1 MYVIS
6 RNLKK
11 GRKDFNIY
19 DKSESKDNRIDYKY
33 WKDCDADDY
42 GISDDGY
49 IGKCLSRKDY
59 KSSTLVTMCYGVNW
73 VNKSSK
79 IFFLKNYGMGIYC
92 MTNPKH
98 WVEAELN
105 KKRFKDTISAYVA
118 QLTSSGKVDWNVLG
132 NIYRPDQEI
141 PAMTVKKLFKE
152 EKVKSMVKD
161 ELKKVLTDK
170 GINEDFVLDTILDA
184 IEIAKVKQDPSN
196 MLKASSELS
205 DYLQMKPEKRVQT
218 EKLQIDVSK
227 QISNTIEEESKRLVA
242 EKEVE
247 ISD

>member
-1 MYVIS
+1 
-6 RNLKK
+6 
-11 GRKDFNIY
+11 
-19 DKSESKDNRIDYKY
+19 
-33 WKDCDADDY
+33 
-42 GISDDGY
+42 
-49 IGKCLSRKDY
+49 
-59 KSSTLVTMCYGVNW
+59 
-73 VNKSSK
+73 
-79 IFFLKNYGMGIYC
+79 
-92 MTNPKH
+92 
-98 WVEAELN
+98 
-105 KKRFKDTISAYVA
+105 
-118 QLTSSGKVDWNVLG
+118 
-132 NIYRPDQEI
+132 
-141 PAMTVKKLFKE
+141 
-152 EKVKSMVKD
+152 MVKD